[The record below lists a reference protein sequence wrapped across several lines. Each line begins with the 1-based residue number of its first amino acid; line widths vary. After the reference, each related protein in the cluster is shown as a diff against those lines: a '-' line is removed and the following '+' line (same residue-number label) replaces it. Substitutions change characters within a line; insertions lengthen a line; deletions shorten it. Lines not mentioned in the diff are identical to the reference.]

1 MLFNFSTWPQSG
13 LDTWPPN
20 MEYPSGVRVYDAY
33 NPKARDIYWKY
44 LNEGI
49 FKLGMDGW
57 WMDSTEPDHFDWKPE
72 DFDTKTYLGS
82 FRKVRNAYPLLTV
95 GGVYDNQRA
104 VTSDKRVFILTRSV
118 FCRTATLRSQC
129 MVGRYRFFLGIT
141 AQSDSGRLEFYSYR
155 KS

>member
-1 MLFNFSTWPQSG
+1 M
-13 LDTWPPN
+13 
-20 MEYPSGVRVYDAY
+20 
-33 NPKARDIYWKY
+33 
-44 LNEGI
+44 
-49 FKLGMDGW
+49 GMDGW

-118 FCRTATLRSQC
+118 FAGQQRYGP
-129 MVGRYRFFLGIT
+129 MYGREISVLLGNHCAIRFRQ
-141 AQSDSGRLEFYSYR
+141 A
-155 KS
+155 